1 MRRSMRVPFFETFD
15 VPDAM
20 QSRGAR
26 EQTTVST
33 QALLL
38 LNNAFVRGQ
47 AEQFSQ
53 RLTTPADRG
62 PREMVEEAY
71 WLTLSRPPT
80 EHELELS
87 VQLLAGQDQTV
98 ANFCHILF
106 TLNEFLYVD

>member
-1 MRRSMRVPFFETFD
+1 MRVPFFETFD

-20 QSRGAR
+20 QSRGSR

-47 AEQFSQ
+47 AEQFAG
-53 RLTTPADRG
+53 RLAKTGKTE
-62 PREMVEEAY
+62 PRQMVEEAY

-80 EHELELS
+80 EHEVELS
-87 VQLLAGQDQTV
+87 VELLAGKDQTI